1 MGIPGQRKTSA
12 LSNPSQTPLESTAAA
27 WHDFHYAALQR
38 DRNIAKSLSR
48 IGQQIDTVT
57 ALADSCPRQA
67 TLSQRGPDI
76 WNGRRRTAPPSPP
89 ADQKKPSFLGL

>member
-38 DRNIAKSLSR
+38 DRNIGKSLAR
-48 IGQQIDTVT
+48 IRQQI
-57 ALADSCPRQA
+57 
-67 TLSQRGPDI
+67 
-76 WNGRRRTAPPSPP
+76 
-89 ADQKKPSFLGL
+89 